1 MKLKPLMLLAA
12 GAAAYYFV
20 KTDKG
25 RAQLKQFTNRGNEL
39 LHRSDV
45 QENISKVADQARQ
58 KTAGTGG
65 VSEHG
70 TRFVADKVQEKLDE
84 TPTHDA

>member
-1 MKLKPLMLLAA
+1 MKLKPLLLLAA
-12 GAAAYYFV
+12 GAATYYFV

-25 RAQLKQFTNRGNEL
+25 RAQLKQFTSRGNEL

-45 QENISKVADQARQ
+45 QENIGKVAEQAKQ

-70 TRFVADKVQEKLDE
+70 TRFVADKVQEKIDD
-84 TPTHDA
+84 TPSHDA